1 MNHESRITNHA
12 AARPRAVLLM
22 GPTASGK
29 TAVAIELAK
38 RYPLE
43 IISVDSAQVFRH
55 MDVGTAK
62 PGSDVLRHAP
72 HHLINILDPTERYS
86 AAQFVE
92 DATELMADI
101 SERGRIPLLAGGTM
115 LYFKALRDGLSQL
128 PPADPNVRLVIDA
141 MAAESGWAALHTELE
156 RVDPRTAA
164 RLEPADA
171 QRIQRAL
178 EIFYITGQPMSAL
191 IAEGRRAAP
200 AYNLISIALE
210 PSDRA
215 VLHERIA
222 QRFEI
227 MLELGLIAE
236 VRRLRERFAL
246 DVSLPSMRAV
256 GYRQVWQYLDGEFGL
271 PTLREKGVAA
281 TRQLAKRQLTW
292 LRAWEGATRFDCLA
306 DDLVEQVEAHLG
318 LLLTA
323 TRTRPTRRN
332 EI

>member
-12 AARPRAVLLM
+12 ARPLAVLLM

-29 TAVAIELAK
+29 TAVAVELAK
-38 RYPLE
+38 RYPVE
-43 IISVDSAQVFRH
+43 IVSVDSAQVFRH

-62 PGSDVLRHAP
+62 PAPDVLRCAP
-72 HHLINILDPTERYS
+72 HHLLDILDPTERYS

-101 SERGRIPLLAGGTM
+101 DQRGRIPLLVGGTM
-115 LYFKALRDGLSQL
+115 MYFKALRDGLSQL
-128 PPADPNVRLVIDA
+128 PPADPNVRLVIDT
-141 MAAESGWAALHTELE
+141 MAAESGWAALHSELE
-156 RVDPRTAA
+156 RVDPNTAA
-164 RLEPADA
+164 RLDPADA

-178 EIFYITGQPMSAL
+178 EIFYTTGQPMSAL
-191 IAEGRRAAP
+191 IAGGRRAAP
-200 AYNLISIALE
+200 PFQLISIALE

-222 QRFEI
+222 QRFEV

-246 DVSLPSMRAV
+246 DASLPSMRAV

-271 PTLREKGVAA
+271 STLREKGVAA

-292 LRAWEGATRFDCLA
+292 LRAWEGAIRFDCLA
-306 DDLVEQVEAHLG
+306 SDLVEQVEAHLRAQ
-318 LLLTA
+318 LTTISHTGA
-323 TRTRPTRRN
+323 PV
-332 EI
+332 